1 MLYRVHLTR
10 VGFELT
16 LVAIGTDCTGSYK
29 SNYHVIKT
37 MAPCY
42 FKTEDFKMYKQNEI
56 YNVFI
61 VLTDDKD
68 FGVMPPVIFKLKS
81 LQKLDL
87 SFSAITVIPDGIKTL
102 LKLHTLNLEH
112 CPVLTSVSGH
122 VGLLPNL
129 RSK

>member
-1 MLYRVHLTR
+1 M
-10 VGFELT
+10 
-16 LVAIGTDCTGSYK
+16 AIGTDCLGSYK
-29 SNYHVIKT
+29 SNYHAIKT
-37 MAPCY
+37 TDPCY
-42 FKTEDFKMYKQNEI
+42 INTEDFKMYIQNEI

-61 VLTDDKD
+61 ALTDDKD
-68 FGVMPPVIFKLKS
+68 FGVIPPVIFKLKS

-87 SFSAITVIPDGIKTL
+87 SFSAITVIPDKIKTL